1 MITRVLATG
10 LLAGLLA
17 GLAVAVLQ
25 TVTTTPIILEAE
37 VYEKADAAKAQGASL
52 EAGPNV
58 EVGPNVLVGGARLVL
73 VHAEGHDHAAH
84 EGAEEWEPQ
93 DGLQRTLLTSTATI
107 ATAIGFALMIL
118 AGMLF
123 AGDRIDERRGMA
135 WAAAGFAVTG
145 LAPALGLSP
154 EVPGMMAADLAG
166 RQLWWAS
173 TAVATALALWLI
185 LRSDNNWVRLA
196 AVGLLIA
203 PHIWGAPH
211 LAEAAPTSFP
221 AELAARFAATSLAVQ
236 ATLWIV
242 TGFFVGFLWRKFG
255 SSDVSQPA

>member
-25 TVTTTPIILEAE
+25 TFTTTPIILEAE

-52 EAGPNV
+52 E
-58 EVGPNVLVGGARLVL
+58 VGPNFMVGGARLIL
-73 VHAEGHDHAAH
+73 VHAEVDAHAATGH
-84 EGAEEWEPQ
+84 ETGAEWEPQ
-93 DGLQRTLLTSTATI
+93 DGLQRTLYAGTATI
-107 ATAIGFALMIL
+107 ATAIGFALLIL

-145 LAPALGLSP
+145 LAPGLGLSP
-154 EVPGMMAADLAG
+154 EVPGMMAAELAY
-166 RQLWWAS
+166 RQEWWL
-173 TAVATALALWLI
+173 ATAAATAIGLWLI
-185 LRSDNNWVRLA
+185 LRSDNNWLRLL
-196 AVGLLIA
+196 AVGIVVA
-203 PHIWGAPH
+203 PHVWGAPH
-211 LAEAAPTSFP
+211 LVEAAPTSVP
-221 AELAARFAATSLAVQ
+221 AELAARFAATSLAVH
-236 ATLWIV
+236 AALWV
-242 TGFFVGFLWRKFG
+242 LTGFFVGFLWRKLG